1 MTLLNRGSELLIL
14 DQLLLL
20 LDLQSELFLLQP
32 GYLPTARVLLVML
45 KSAVIDGLSPE
56 SHGKVG
62 SRRLGRE
69 RLHDSLV
76 LIHAHLV

>member
-1 MTLLNRGSELLIL
+1 MTLLHRGSELLIL

-20 LDLQSELFLLQP
+20 LDLHCELFLLQP
-32 GYLPTARVLLVML
+32 RYLPTAHVLLVMF

-62 SRRLGRE
+62 SRGLWRE

-76 LIHAHLV
+76 LVHTHSV